1 MNLLRKFIRWLFR
14 RKRTTPAIDITNV
27 VGLPS
32 LDRRIKA
39 ARKIR

>member
-1 MNLLRKFIRWLFR
+1 MIARFFRWLFR

-27 VGLPS
+27 VAMPS

-39 ARKIR
+39 ARKVQ